1 MTDAEIME
9 SKREALRLMGDIV
22 LRNGLRLLK
31 TIHEKTAGG
40 SRLALCLYET
50 EDGRHVYGVEE
61 NGELVFTGTKAEAK
75 ERYGRGW

>member
-22 LRNGLRLLK
+22 LRNGLKLLK
-31 TIHEKTAGG
+31 TLHSKAVGV

-61 NGELVFTGTKAEAK
+61 NDVLVCTGTKVEAK
-75 ERYGRGW
+75 EYYGRGW